1 MLQRS
6 VSSKNMLGGE
16 RATEKCR
23 GDKRGNAEEEAQE
36 NKDGLGRVR
45 RWKIERGWYIEGSSV
60 RIIFIEKVVA
70 EEEVKE
76 EETLPLFVVAGET
89 KNRGWRVRGE
99 EKMTDKGARGS
110 CGRSFVD
117 LDCVRYL
124 TEILNGISPS
134 TLNHANMCAKS
145 FIKRN
150 RRNIIYIYITKE

>member
-1 MLQRS
+1 MFG
-6 VSSKNMLGGE
+6 VE

-23 GDKRGNAEEEAQE
+23 ADKRGNAKEEAWE
-36 NKDGLGRVR
+36 NKDELGKVR

-60 RIIFIEKVVA
+60 RIIFIEKEVA
-70 EEEVKE
+70 EKE

-110 CGRSFVD
+110 CERSFVD
-117 LDCVRYL
+117 LDCEVFNRN
-124 TEILNGISPS
+124 TKRNISVAT
-134 TLNHANMCAKS
+134 TLNHANMRAKS

-150 RRNIIYIYITKE
+150 LRNIIYHDKKE